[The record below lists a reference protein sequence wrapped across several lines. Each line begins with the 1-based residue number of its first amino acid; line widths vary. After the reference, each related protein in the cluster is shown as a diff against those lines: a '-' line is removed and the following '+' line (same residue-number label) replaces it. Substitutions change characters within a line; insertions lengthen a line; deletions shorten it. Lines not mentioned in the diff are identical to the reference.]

1 MNNEKSTQKEENDHS
16 SFVVNYIPDRC
27 P

>member
-1 MNNEKSTQKEENDHS
+1 MNNEKSTQKEENDNS
-16 SFVVNYIPDRC
+16 SFVVNYIPDKC